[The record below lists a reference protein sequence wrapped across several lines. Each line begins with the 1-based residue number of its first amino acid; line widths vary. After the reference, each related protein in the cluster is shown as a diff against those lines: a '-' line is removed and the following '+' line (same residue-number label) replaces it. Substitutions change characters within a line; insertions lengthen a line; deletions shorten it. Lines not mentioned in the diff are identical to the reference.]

1 MPHRRKNGQPV
12 NLSNTV
18 FLAAAFLG
26 GCADVAPRL
35 SLPTFAPAA
44 TLDIPFN
51 VVSPDGPGPF
61 PAVVIMHDCSG
72 LGPNSSGSPARW
84 AKQLV
89 NNGFLV
95 IMPDS
100 FSTRG
105 FADGVC
111 TNPSPARADVGASR
125 RARDAYATL
134 AYLRTLP
141 NVYPQRI
148 GLMGGSH
155 GGATTLVT
163 MAAPVGGD
171 TTPSAA
177 PAGFASAVA
186 LYPSCAIRMGDW
198 RADGGGVYKP
208 LAPLLILSGEL
219 DDWTP
224 AEPCRKLAEKANAAG
239 YPVSL
244 KIYPGA
250 HHSFDSSRPVRY
262 VATRVNGNAPGGR
275 GATTGGNAAAWAD
288 SIVEVTAFFNRN
300 L

>member
-1 MPHRRKNGQPV
+1 MHLMKFR
-12 NLSNTV
+12 NTI

-26 GCADVAPRL
+26 GCAHVVPRL
-35 SLPTFAPAA
+35 TTPQVSTAA
-44 TLDIPFN
+44 VLDIPFN

-84 AKQLV
+84 AKQLADS
-89 NNGFLV
+89 GFLV

-111 TNPSPARADVGASR
+111 TDPSPSRVDVGPSR
-125 RARDAYATL
+125 RVKDAYAAL
-134 AYLRTLP
+134 AYVRTLP
-141 NVYPQRI
+141 NVYRHRI

-163 MAAPVGGD
+163 MAAPVGGVEKPSV
-171 TTPSAA
+171 TPT
-177 PAGFASAVA
+177 GFNAAVA

-198 RADGGGVYKP
+198 RAGGSGVYKP
-208 LAPLLILSGEL
+208 LAPVLILSGEL

-224 AEPCRKLAEKANAAG
+224 AEECSKLAAKAKNAG
-239 YPVSL
+239 YDVSL

-250 HHSFDSSRPVRY
+250 HHAFDSSRPVRY

-288 SIVEVTAFFNRN
+288 SIVEVTAFFKRN